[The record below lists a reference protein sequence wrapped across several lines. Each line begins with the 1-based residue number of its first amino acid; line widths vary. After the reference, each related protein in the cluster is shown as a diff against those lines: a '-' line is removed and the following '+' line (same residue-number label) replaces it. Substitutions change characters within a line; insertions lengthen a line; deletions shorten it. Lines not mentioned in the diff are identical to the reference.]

1 LNVALFGFMGVGKST
16 VGRLLA
22 PRLGYRFVD
31 SDAEAEKALGIR
43 VGEAFKQLGE
53 AAFRSEERR
62 VIRHLCAGEGQVI
75 ALGGGA
81 VLDPS
86 NVTTLR
92 RTGRMVLLTAS
103 PEEIAQRT
111 SGDSSRPLLVGGD
124 KLARIRFL
132 LDERRDLY
140 LAAADMVVD
149 TNGVPPIRVAD
160 VIIGRLEVAAR

>member
-1 LNVALFGFMGVGKST
+1 LNVALFGFMGVGKTT

-31 SDAEAEKALGIR
+31 SDAEAERALGMK
-43 VGEAFKQLGE
+43 VSEAFTQLGE

-62 VIRHLCAGEGQVI
+62 VVRHLSAGDGQVI

-81 VLDPS
+81 VLDPV
-86 NVTTLR
+86 NVAALR

-103 PEEIAQRT
+103 PEEIGLRT
-111 SGDSSRPLLVGGD
+111 RGDSSRPLLAGGD

-132 LDERRDLY
+132 LEERRDRY

-149 TNGVPPIRVAD
+149 TNGVPPIRVAEA
-160 VIIGRLEVAAR
+160 ILGRLEVAAR